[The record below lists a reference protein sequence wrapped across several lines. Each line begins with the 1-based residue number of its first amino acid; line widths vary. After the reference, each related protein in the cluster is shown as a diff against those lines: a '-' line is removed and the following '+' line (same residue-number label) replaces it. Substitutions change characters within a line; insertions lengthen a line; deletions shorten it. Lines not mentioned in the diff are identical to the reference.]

1 MKCNDCKKIETCDR
15 WEQYCQVIWLIIEIT
30 DSKEPE
36 HGRACEAIA
45 ALYDKCADH
54 EATP

>member
-15 WEQYCQVIWLIIEIT
+15 WEQYCQVILLIIEIL